1 MRAKP
6 AWRYAIPVLTLTAGV
21 LFAAS
26 ASTAHGTD
34 LRGGDRTRVT
44 ELIAQEQ
51 RGYQDSQRRYGRL
64 RREVDAL
71 GRQAGRR
78 DARVSAEQRA
88 ADLLA
93 PDAGLTPLSG
103 PAVRVSLDD
112 APSDQPGHPSPDDL
126 VVHQQDVQAVV
137 NALWAGGATGM
148 QIMDQRLVATS
159 AVRCVGNTLILQG
172 VVYSP
177 PFRITAVGD
186 PERLRAALDASPEVR
201 IYRQYV
207 AEFGLGYAVT
217 TLETTTLPAYTG
229 NVTPKYAEPDRANS
243 HP

>member
-1 MRAKP
+1 MRVRP
-6 AWRYAIPVLTLTAGV
+6 AWRYAIPVLTLSAGV

-51 RGYQDSQRRYGRL
+51 RGYQSSQNQYGRL
-64 RREVDAL
+64 RREVDTL
-71 GRQAGRR
+71 GRRAGRR

-88 ADLLA
+88 ADRLA
-93 PDAGLTPLSG
+93 PDAGFTPLSG
-103 PAVRVSLDD
+103 PAVHVSLDD
-112 APSDQPGHPSPDDL
+112 APSDQHGRATPDDL

-137 NALWAGGATGM
+137 NALWAGGASGM
-148 QIMDQRLVATS
+148 QIMDQRLISTS

-207 AEFGLGYAVT
+207 AEFGLGYTVT
-217 TLETTTLPAYTG
+217 TLEKTTLPAYTG